1 MFKMIE
7 KLRKSGLLKEKMLI
21 GSDWSDSGKTKTIK
35 NPATGEVIGN
45 VPMADE
51 SNVKKAIETA
61 YQSQKQWAKESAYTR
76 SKALRKLYELMIE
89 YKEELAYIMT
99 IESGKVITESRGEV
113 NYSAG
118 FVEWYS
124 EEAKRTYGQC
134 VPASPVNKRIRVI
147 RQPVGVAAIITPWN
161 FPSAMITRKI
171 APAIAVGCSCI
182 VKPSGYTPFSAL
194 ALGELS
200 LRAGIP
206 AGVLNIVTGSSNVI
220 GNALLESDKVRKLSF
235 TGSTEVGKQLM
246 KRSADTVKRISL
258 ELGGHAPFIVFD
270 DADIDKAIE
279 GAIASKFR
287 NSGQT
292 CICANRFY
300 VQKGV
305 YDEFSQKLTKAVE
318 SLKVANGLDDSSQIG
333 PLINQAGVEKVKK
346 HLEDA
351 VNKGAKILTGGK
363 THKEGENF
371 FEPTVIGDVHHN
383 MIITKE
389 ETFGPVAPLIPF
401 DTEEEAVTQANN
413 TRYGLAS
420 YYYTSDADRLIRV
433 SEALEYGIVGANDGV
448 PSTPQAPFGGIKE
461 SGIGREGGF
470 YGLDEYLEYKFI
482 SQGIKN

>member
-1 MFKMIE
+1 MIE
-7 KLRKSGLLKEKMLI
+7 KLKKSGLIREKMFIDGQWL
-21 GSDWSDSGKTKTIK
+21 DSENGKTKTIK
-35 NPATGEVIGN
+35 NPATGEVIGC
-45 VPMADE
+45 VPMASRQDTNRAVE
-51 SNVKKAIETA
+51 SAYKA
-61 YQSQKQWAKESAYTR
+61 QKLWAKQSAYTR
-76 SKALRKLYELMIE
+76 SKALRKLYDLMME

-99 IESGKVITESRGEV
+99 VESGKVITESRGEV

-118 FVEWYS
+118 FVEWYA

-134 VPASPVNKRIRVI
+134 VPASFDHKRIKVI
-147 RQPVGVAAIITPWN
+147 RQPVGVASIITPWN

-171 APAIAVGCSCI
+171 APAIAVGCACI

-194 ALGELS
+194 VLAELS
-200 LRAGIP
+200 IRAGIP
-206 AGVLNIVTGSSNVI
+206 AGVLNIVTGSSNVV
-220 GNALLESDKVRKLSF
+220 GDALLESDKIRKLSF

-246 KRSADTVKRISL
+246 KKSADTVKRISL

-270 DADIDKAIE
+270 DADIDNAVE

-305 YDEFSQKLTKAVE
+305 YKEFSDKLVEAVK
-318 SLKVANGLDDSSQIG
+318 SLRVANGLDDNAQIG
-333 PLINQAGVEKVKK
+333 PLINQAGIEKVKK
-346 HLEDA
+346 HIEDA
-351 VNKGAKILTGGK
+351 VNKGAVVLTGGK
-363 THKEGENF
+363 VSKEGGNF
-371 FEPTVIGDVHHN
+371 FEPTVIGKVNHD
-383 MIITKE
+383 MIITEE
-389 ETFGPVAPLIPF
+389 ETFGPVAPLIAF
-401 DTEEEAVTQANN
+401 ETEEEAIAQANN

-420 YYYTSDADRLIRV
+420 YYYTNDADRLTRV
-433 SEALEYGIVGANDGV
+433 AEALEYGIVGANDGV

-482 SQGIKN
+482 SQSIKNK